1 MNKNNDTSQPNPEDR
16 NTESIADELL
26 VDAMLKGHYQDSPQS
41 IAKRVDKACNKMDIE
56 HRNHIFDHWMAKISA
71 AAAVIILGFIFVFN
85 TPPTAHADF
94 AAVLAAFDIGDKT
107 YKININAATDNTPQY
122 QYKSHR
128 RGNTAEHLDGAS
140 LYIRQH
146 SYVLNYRTARGQG
159 ITRGFDGHS
168 HWLLLHHRRQSVLS
182 DDPNRLYSEVPDYIQ
197 ELLFM
202 DLRQMLHQ
210 IQTKYRLSEPIL
222 SLEDGDIGQ
231 MQYYVAERISLR
243 GKMPKHIELW
253 FDTTTNQLQKIQC
266 SDISFHSA
274 RSVRYTMQIELVST
288 EPLPG
293 SWFNP
298 QSHQRSMSNN

>member
-1 MNKNNDTSQPNPEDR
+1 MNKNNDTSQPNPEDH

-41 IAKRVDKACNKMDIE
+41 IAKRVDKACNQMDTDG
-56 HRNHIFDHWMAKISA
+56 RNHIFNHWMAKISA

-85 TPPTAHADF
+85 TPPTAYADF

-107 YKININAATDNTPQY
+107 YQININAATDNAPQY
-122 QYKSHR
+122 QYKSPR

-146 SYVLNYRTARGQG
+146 SYVLDYRSARGRG

-168 HWLLLHHRRQSVLS
+168 HWLLLHHRQQSVLS
-182 DDPNRLYSEVPDYIQ
+182 DDPNSLYSEVPDYIQ

-222 SLEDGDIGQ
+222 SPEDGDIGQ
-231 MQYYVAERISLR
+231 IQHYVAERISLR
-243 GKMPKHIELW
+243 GKMPKYIELW
-253 FDTTTNQLQKIQC
+253 FDTTANQLQKIQC

-274 RSVRYTMQIELVST
+274 RSVKYTMQIELVST
-288 EPLPG
+288 EPLPD